1 MSFYPDSVLGR
12 ILTRLLDLFILEV
25 LFLLT
30 SIPVITIGAGLTAMF
45 SVCRKLQNESVSS
58 VTKAYFAE
66 FRESFW
72 KSTGAWVVI
81 TVGAF
86 LLGISINYFGRGSGL
101 SIVPLTVAWGLLV
114 LVYIEF
120 LYVFPLIAWFD
131 NRLFSHFLNGPV
143 LAIFQIKT
151 TLLVTALY
159 AFVIFL
165 VVPILPITLLIAFS
179 ATVYYASL
187 LFSRAFSKYNAA
199 TLPAEEDSDE

>member
-1 MSFYPDSVLGR
+1 MSFHPDSLLGR
-12 ILTRLLDLFILEV
+12 VLTRLLDLFILEV

-30 SIPVITIGAGLTAMF
+30 SIPVITIGAGITAMF
-45 SVCRKLQNESVSS
+45 SVCRKLQSESISS
-58 VTKAYFAE
+58 VTRAYFAE
-66 FRESFW
+66 FRGSFW
-72 KSTGAWVVI
+72 KSTGAWAVI
-81 TVGAF
+81 TVGAA
-86 LLGISINYFGRGSGL
+86 LLGISISYFRRGSGL
-101 SIVPLTVAWGLLV
+101 SIIPLTAAWGLLV

-143 LAIFQIKT
+143 LAILQIKT
-151 TLLVTALY
+151 TLLATALY

-187 LFSRAFSKYNAA
+187 LFSKAFSKYDAA
-199 TLPAEEDSDE
+199 ALPGEGDSDE